1 MDLHRHREPPKA
13 TRRCRSSGVLTCLA
27 ALAMTGAATP
37 ALAQGEPPPVE
48 VDIESGGVTQATVI
62 AVPPMPV
69 EGAELALGRNIA
81 AVIASDL
88 RGTGRF
94 APLGPAGLP
103 NYSVPQAEAP
113 AFGQWRSAGAQQLVS
128 GFVRASGP
136 GQVTVGCYLHDVV
149 AGRELV
155 RQGFQ
160 VTEDN
165 WRRAAHKCAD
175 AIYARLTGEGAFLD
189 TRVVFVAETGPKD
202 RRQKRIA
209 IMDSDG
215 ANLRY
220 LTEGEATVV
229 TPRFSPDGR
238 RLAYVSYAGRRARV
252 WVLDLASGQKRL
264 LVPGV
269 ALTSAPR
276 FSPDGS
282 RIAYAL
288 SANGNTDIWITNADG
303 SGAPQRLT
311 QAPGIDTAPS
321 FSPDGRRIVFE
332 SDRSGSQQLYVM
344 DANGGNQR
352 RISFGGPSG
361 SPAWSPRGD
370 RIAFV
375 RVGSFR
381 IGVMNASGG
390 GETILTDGWQDESP
404 SWAPNGQF
412 VMFNRFSRDG
422 RSSLFAVPVT
432 GGQARRLPTPQ
443 DGSDPSWSPL
453 QR

>member
-1 MDLHRHREPPKA
+1 MRALIL
-13 TRRCRSSGVLTCLA
+13 GLA
-27 ALAMTGAATP
+27 ALVAAP
-37 ALAQGEPPPVE
+37 ALAQDDPPPVE
-48 VDIESGGVTQATVI
+48 IEVTSGGVQQAISI
-62 AVPPMPV
+62 AVPPMPA
-69 EGAELALGRNIA
+69 EGGADLALGRNIA
-81 AVIASDL
+81 GVIASGL
-88 RGTGRF
+88 RSSGRF
-94 APLGPAGLP
+94 SPLGPAGLP
-103 NYSVPQAEAP
+103 NYSVAQADAP
-113 AFGQWRSAGAQQLVS
+113 DFAPWRALGASQLVA
-128 GFVRASGP
+128 GFVRPSGP
-136 GQVTVGCYLHDVV
+136 GLITVGCYLHDVA

-155 RQGFQ
+155 RQGYQ
-160 VTEDN
+160 VTTEN
-165 WRRAAHKCAD
+165 WRRAAHRCAD
-175 AIYARLTGEGAFLD
+175 AIYSRLTGEGAFLD
-189 TRVVFVAETGPKD
+189 TRVVFVAETGPRD
-202 RRQKRIA
+202 RRLKRIA

-238 RLAYVSYAGRRARV
+238 RLAYVSYQGRRARV
-252 WVLDLASGQKRL
+252 WVLDIATGQKRL
-264 LVPGV
+264 LVPGL

-276 FSPDGS
+276 FSPDGT

-303 SGAPQRLT
+303 TGTPQRLT
-311 QAPGIDTAPS
+311 SAPGIDTSPS

-344 DANGGNQR
+344 NADGSEQR

-375 RVGSFR
+375 RIGAFR

-390 GETILTDGWQDESP
+390 GEQLLTDGWQDESP

-412 VMFNRFSRDG
+412 VMFNRFERGG
-422 RSSLFAVPVT
+422 RTSLFAVPVT

>member
-1 MDLHRHREPPKA
+1 MVRVFLL
-13 TRRCRSSGVLTCLA
+13 GLA
-27 ALAMTGAATP
+27 AMVATP
-37 ALAQGEPPPVE
+37 ASAQDDPPPVE
-48 VDIESGGVTQATVI
+48 IEVQSGGVASAISI
-62 AVPPMPV
+62 AVPAMPV
-69 EGAELALGRNIA
+69 EAGVDLALGRNIA
-81 AVIASDL
+81 GVIASGL
-88 RGTGRF
+88 RSSGRF
-94 APLGPAGLP
+94 TPLGPAGLP
-103 NYSVPQAEAP
+103 NYSVAQAETP
-113 AFGQWRSAGAQQLVS
+113 AFGEWRSLGAQQLVS
-128 GFVRASGP
+128 GFVRPSGP
-136 GQVTVGCYLHDVV
+136 GQITVGCFLHDVA

-155 RQGFQ
+155 RQGFA
-160 VTEDN
+160 VTTDN
-165 WRRAAHKCAD
+165 WRRAAHRCAD
-175 AIYARLTGEGAFLD
+175 AIYSRLTGEGAFLD

-238 RLAYVSYAGRRARV
+238 RLAYVSYAGRRGRV
-252 WVLDLASGQKRL
+252 WVLDIATGQKRL
-264 LVPGV
+264 LVPGL

-288 SANGNTDIWITNADG
+288 SANGNTDIWIANADG
-303 SGAPQRLT
+303 SGTPQRLT
-311 QAPGIDTAPS
+311 TAPGIDTSPS

-332 SDRSGSQQLYVM
+332 SDRGGSQQLYVM
-344 DANGGNQR
+344 GADGSDQR
-352 RISFGGPSG
+352 RISFGGPAA

-370 RIAFV
+370 KIAFV

-381 IGVMNASGG
+381 VGVMNANGG
-390 GETILTDGWQDESP
+390 GERLLTDGWQDESP

-412 VMFNRFSRDG
+412 VMFNRFTRDG
-422 RSSLFAVPVT
+422 RSSLFAVPVA

>member
-1 MDLHRHREPPKA
+1 MVR
-13 TRRCRSSGVLTCLA
+13 VLLLGLT
-27 ALAMTGAATP
+27 ALIASP
-37 ALAQGEPPPVE
+37 ALAQTDEPPPVE
-48 VDIESGGVTQATVI
+48 VEVESGGVNQATTV
-62 AVPPMPV
+62 AVPVMPV
-69 EGAELALGRNIA
+69 EPGVALTIGRSISE
-81 AVIASDL
+81 VIASDL

-94 APLGPAGLP
+94 TPLGPAGLP
-103 NYSVPQAEAP
+103 SYTIPQADAP
-113 AFGQWRSAGAQQLVS
+113 AFGEWRSAGAQQLVS
-128 GFVRASGP
+128 GFVKASGP
-136 GQVTVGCYLHDVV
+136 GQLTVGCYLYDVA

-160 VTEDN
+160 VSADN
-165 WRRAAHKCAD
+165 WRRAAHRCAD
-175 AIYARLTGEGAFLD
+175 AIYSRLTGEGAFLD
-189 TRVVFVAETGPKD
+189 TRVVFVAETGPKNQ
-202 RRQKRIA
+202 RQKRIA

-215 ANLRY
+215 ANVRY

-238 RLAYVSYAGRRARV
+238 RLAYVSYQGRRARV
-252 WVLDLASGQKRL
+252 WVLDIATGTKRL
-264 LVPGV
+264 LVPGL

-276 FSPDGS
+276 FSPDGN

-288 SANGNTDIWITNADG
+288 SAGGNTDIWMANADG

-311 QAPGIDTAPS
+311 SAPGIDTSPS

-344 DANGGNQR
+344 NADGSDQR
-352 RISFGGPSG
+352 RISFGGPSA
-361 SPAWSPRGD
+361 SPSWSPRGD

-381 IGVMNASGG
+381 VGVMNAGGG
-390 GETILTDGWQDESP
+390 GEQLLTNGWQDESP

-412 VMFNRFSRDG
+412 VMFNRFTRDG
-422 RSSLFAVPVT
+422 RSSLFAVPLA
-432 GGQARRLPTPQ
+432 GGTARRLPTPQ

>member
-1 MDLHRHREPPKA
+1 M
-13 TRRCRSSGVLTCLA
+13 RRDIVRALLLGLTMA
-27 ALAMTGAATP
+27 AATP
-37 ALAQGEPPPVE
+37 ALAQDDPPPVE
-48 VDIESGGVTQATVI
+48 IEVESGGIASAISV

-69 EGAELALGRNIA
+69 EAGGELALGRNIA
-81 AVIASDL
+81 GVIASGL
-88 RGTGRF
+88 RSSGRF
-94 APLGPAGLP
+94 NPLGPAGLP
-103 NYSVPQAEAP
+103 NYSVAQADAP
-113 AFGQWRSAGAQQLVS
+113 NFGEWRGLGAQQLVS
-128 GFVRASGP
+128 GFVRPSGP
-136 GQVTVGCYLHDVV
+136 GQITVGCYLHDV
-149 AGRELV
+149 ATGRELV

-160 VTEDN
+160 VTSEN
-165 WRRAAHKCAD
+165 WRRAAHRCAD
-175 AIYARLTGEGAFLD
+175 AIYSRLTGEGAFLD
-189 TRVVFVAETGPKD
+189 TRVVFVAETGPKN

-252 WVLDLASGQKRL
+252 WVLDIATGQKRL
-264 LVPGV
+264 LVPGL

-276 FSPDGS
+276 FSPDGN

-288 SANGNTDIWITNADG
+288 SANGNTDIWVANADG
-303 SGAPQRLT
+303 SGVPQRLT
-311 QAPGIDTAPS
+311 TAPGIDTSPS

-332 SDRSGSQQLYVM
+332 SDRGGSQQLYVM
-344 DANGGNQR
+344 DADGSNQR
-352 RISFGGPSG
+352 RISFGGGAYG
-361 SPAWSPRGD
+361 SPVWSPRGD

-381 IGVMNASGG
+381 IGVMNAGGG

-412 VMFNRFSRDG
+412 VMFNRFTRDG
-422 RSSLFAVPVT
+422 RSSLFAVPVG

>member
-1 MDLHRHREPPKA
+1 MVR
-13 TRRCRSSGVLTCLA
+13 VLLLGLA
-27 ALAMTGAATP
+27 ALAATP
-37 ALAQGEPPPVE
+37 AAAQSDPPPVE
-48 VDIESGGVTQATVI
+48 IEVESGGVTSAISI
-62 AVPPMPV
+62 AVPAMPV
-69 EGAELALGRNIA
+69 EAGVELALGRNIA
-81 AVIASDL
+81 GVIASGL
-88 RGTGRF
+88 RSSGRF
-94 APLGPAGLP
+94 SPLGPAGLP
-103 NYSVPQAEAP
+103 NYGVAQVDNPV
-113 AFGQWRSAGAQQLVS
+113 FGEWRAIGAQQLVS
-128 GFVRASGP
+128 GFVRPSGP
-136 GQVTVGCYLHDVV
+136 GQITVGCYLHDVA

-160 VTEDN
+160 VTTDN
-165 WRRAAHKCAD
+165 WRRAAHRCAD
-175 AIYARLTGEGAFLD
+175 AIYSRLTGEGAFLD

-202 RRQKRIA
+202 RRLKRIA

-252 WVLDLASGQKRL
+252 WVLDIATGQKRL
-264 LVPGV
+264 LVPGL

-276 FSPDGS
+276 FSPDGN

-288 SANGNTDIWITNADG
+288 SANGNTDIWIANADG
-303 SGAPQRLT
+303 SGVPQRLT
-311 QAPGIDTAPS
+311 QAPGIDTSPS

-332 SDRSGSQQLYVM
+332 SDRGGSQQLYVM
-344 DANGGNQR
+344 DADGTNQR
-352 RISFGGPSG
+352 RISFGGPAG
-361 SPAWSPRGD
+361 SPSWSPRGD
-370 RIAFV
+370 KIAFV
-375 RVGSFR
+375 RIGAFR

-390 GETILTDGWQDESP
+390 GEQLLTDGWQDESP

-412 VMFNRFSRDG
+412 VMFNRFTRDG
-422 RSSLFAVPVT
+422 RSSLFAVPAA

>member
-1 MDLHRHREPPKA
+1 MLRKLL
-13 TRRCRSSGVLTCLA
+13 LTMT
-27 ALAMTGAATP
+27 ALVATP
-37 ALAQGEPPPVE
+37 ALAQDEPPPVDVE
-48 VDIESGGVTQATVI
+48 VTSGGVNSAISV

-69 EGAELALGRNIA
+69 EGGAELALGRNIA
-81 AVIASDL
+81 AVIASGL
-88 RGTGRF
+88 RASGRF

-103 NYSVPQAEAP
+103 NYSVAQADAP
-113 AFGQWRSAGAQQLVS
+113 AFGEWRGLGANQLVT
-128 GFVRASGP
+128 GFVRPAGP
-136 GQVTVGCYLHDVV
+136 GQITVGCYLYDVG

-155 RQGFQ
+155 RQGYQ
-160 VTEDN
+160 VTTDN
-165 WRRAAHKCAD
+165 WRRAANKCAD
-175 AIYARLTGEGAFLD
+175 AIYSRLTGEGGFLD
-189 TRVVFVAETGPKD
+189 TRVVFVAETGPKNN
-202 RRQKRIA
+202 RQKRIA

-238 RLAYVSYAGRRARV
+238 RLAYVSYQGRRARV
-252 WVLDLASGQKRL
+252 WVLDIATGQKRL
-264 LVPGV
+264 LVPGL

-276 FSPDGS
+276 FSPDGN

-288 SANGNTDIWITNADG
+288 SANGNTDIWIASADG

-311 QAPGIDTAPS
+311 SAPGIDTAPS

-344 DANGGNQR
+344 DADGSNQR
-352 RISFGGPSG
+352 RISFGGPAG

-375 RVGSFR
+375 RVGAFR
-381 IGVMNASGG
+381 IGVMNANGG
-390 GETILTDGWQDESP
+390 GEQILTDGWQDESP

-412 VMFNRFSRDG
+412 VMFNRFTRDG
-422 RSSLFAVPVT
+422 RSSLFAVPVG

>member
-1 MDLHRHREPPKA
+1 MRPFSA
-13 TRRCRSSGVLTCLA
+13 AVLLGLLA
-27 ALAMTGAATP
+27 AP
-37 ALAQGEPPPVE
+37 ALAQDEPPPVE
-48 VDIESGGVTQATVI
+48 VDIVGGGVVQATTI
-62 AVPPMPV
+62 AVPPMPADPGIV
-69 EGAELALGRNIA
+69 LTLGRSIA
-81 AVIASDL
+81 EVIASDL

-94 APLGPAGLP
+94 SPLGPAGLP
-103 NYSVPQAEAP
+103 GYSIPQADSP
-113 AFGQWRSAGAQQLVS
+113 QYGQWRSAGAQQLVT
-128 GFVRASGP
+128 GFVRAAGP
-136 GQVTVGCYLHDVV
+136 GQLTVGCYVHDVA

-160 VTEDN
+160 VTTDN

-175 AIYARLTGEGAFLD
+175 AVYGRLTGEGAFLD
-189 TRVVFVAETGPKD
+189 TRVVFVAETGPKNA
-202 RRQKRIA
+202 RQKRIA

-252 WVLDLASGQKRL
+252 WVLDIATGQKRL
-264 LVPGV
+264 LVPGL

-288 SANGNTDIWITNADG
+288 SANGNTDIWVASADG
-303 SGAPQRLT
+303 AGTPQRLT
-311 QAPGIDTAPS
+311 SAPGIDTAPS

-332 SDRSGSQQLYVM
+332 SDRSGAQQLYLM
-344 DANGGNQR
+344 EADGSNQR

-361 SPAWSPRGD
+361 SPSWSPRGD

-375 RVGSFR
+375 RVGAFR
-381 IGVMNASGG
+381 VGVMNAGGG
-390 GETILTDGWQDESP
+390 GEQLLTDGWQDESP

-412 VMFNRFSRDG
+412 VMFNRFTRDG

>member
-1 MDLHRHREPPKA
+1 MR
-13 TRRCRSSGVLTCLA
+13 VLFLGLA
-27 ALAMTGAATP
+27 AMAASP
-37 ALAQGEPPPVE
+37 ALAQDDPPPVE
-48 VDIESGGVTQATVI
+48 IEVESGGVASAINV

-69 EGAELALGRNIA
+69 EAGVELALGRNISS
-81 AVIASDL
+81 VIATGL
-88 RGTGRF
+88 RSSGRF
-94 APLGPAGLP
+94 NPLGPSGLP
-103 NYSVPQAEAP
+103 NYSVAQADAP
-113 AFGQWRSAGAQQLVS
+113 NFGEWRQLGSQQLVA
-128 GFVRASGP
+128 GFVRQSGP
-136 GQVTVGCYLHDVV
+136 GQITVGCYLHDV
-149 AGRELV
+149 ATGRELV

-160 VTEDN
+160 VTTDN
-165 WRRAAHKCAD
+165 WRRAAHRCAD
-175 AIYARLTGEGAFLD
+175 AIYSRLTGEGAFLD

-202 RRQKRIA
+202 RRLKRIA

-252 WVLDLASGQKRL
+252 WVLDVASGQKRL
-264 LVPGV
+264 LVPGL

-303 SGAPQRLT
+303 SGVPQRLT
-311 QAPGIDTAPS
+311 TAPGIDTSPS

-332 SDRSGSQQLYVM
+332 SDRSGSQQLYTM
-344 DANGGNQR
+344 NADGSDQR
-352 RISFGGPSG
+352 RISFGGAAG

-375 RVGSFR
+375 RIGSFR
-381 IGVMNASGG
+381 VGVMNANGG
-390 GETILTDGWQDESP
+390 GEQLLTDGWQDESP

-412 VMFNRFSRDG
+412 VMFNRFTRDG
-422 RSSLFAVPVT
+422 RSSLFAVPVA